1 MNAPRIAAAL
11 ERLLSV
17 LSASDLRFAGGDGF
31 DEFVQANL
39 SSKTKLITAEH
50 WKKDAIYQDAR
61 LAVRS
66 TNTDGVISL
75 TAPLDGLFRIDK
87 PNGAQA
93 WPDTLL
99 IEGTFGLGIEYKSS
113 KTGQPVWN
121 SGLPKAKG
129 LYLYHETG
137 ETGGPELRTT
147 FFLGCD
153 AISPPEE
160 QLLTQGRARNA
171 EIADQVNVALASLG
185 SQWSLYPRP
194 MHNWKGRPARD
205 PQRAQR
211 ELRVYE
217 FLASLR

>member
-1 MNAPRIAAAL
+1 MRAPRTAAAL

-17 LSASDLRFAGGDGF
+17 LSASDLRFAAGDGF

-39 SSKTKLITAEH
+39 SSKTKLILPEQ
-50 WKKDAIYQDAR
+50 WKKSSIYEEAR
-61 LAVRS
+61 LAVRPS
-66 TNTDGVISL
+66 HCDGVL
-75 TAPLDGLFRIDK
+75 TLKEPLDGLFRIDK
-87 PNGAQA
+87 PNGQQN

-121 SGLPKAKG
+121 SGLPKIRG

-137 ETGGPELRTT
+137 NSSPELRTT

-160 QLLTQGRARNA
+160 QLLVQGRTRNA
-171 EIADQVNVALASLG
+171 EIADQINTALASMG
-185 SQWSLYPRP
+185 SLWSLYPRP

-205 PQRAQR
+205 PERADR
-211 ELRVYE
+211 EQRVYA